1 MQLAIDFPD
10 KLFFD
15 LQEILPQQDL
25 KTFILEAVEAKLLQ
39 EKRKQQQQE
48 LMAMIKAIQ
57 PVKTALSSEEMIQML
72 REGKDHEF
80 SGLMNNGQ

>member
-25 KTFILEAVEAKLLQ
+25 KKFVLEAVEAKLLQ
-39 EKRKQQQQE
+39 EKRKQQQQ
-48 LMAMIKAIQ
+48 
-57 PVKTALSSEEMIQML
+57 
-72 REGKDHEF
+72 
-80 SGLMNNGQ
+80 